1 MKKKIEVL
9 NFIED
14 ITFMPEEVE
23 RQERIQK
30 LYDAQYEMD
39 VEQKLGLCDG
49 YLYDSC
55 RIHCLDGMLSY
66 SMYAI

>member
-39 VEQKLGLCDG
+39 VE
-49 YLYDSC
+49 
-55 RIHCLDGMLSY
+55 
-66 SMYAI
+66 